1 MTDQKLSDGRT
12 IEGEGGAAGVESVA
26 VGKWAAAGSM
36 LAAVGLCATG
46 CLLPFA
52 LAALGM
58 GGAWVGQLRVLVPY
72 KPILVATSM
81 VLLGCGFYAMYWN
94 PRSMGRGQTGCVSCP
109 PSRAVQ
115 IVLWVAVALTV
126 VSIAFD
132 YLEPYVR

>member
-12 IEGEGGAAGVESVA
+12 IEGEGGAAGAEPVG

-58 GGAWVGQLRVLVPY
+58 GGAWVGRLRVLVPY
-72 KPILVATSM
+72 KPILVAGS
-81 VLLGCGFYAMYWN
+81 VVVLGCGIYAVYWK
-94 PRSMGRGQTGCVSCP
+94 PRSIGRAKTGCVSCP
-109 PSRAVQ
+109 PSRAAQ
-115 IVLWVAVALTV
+115 IVLWAAVALTL

-132 YLEPYVR
+132 YLEPYI